1 MSNLPTGWAM
11 ATVGEVTLPITLVD
25 PKVAPG
31 DVFTY
36 VDIGSID
43 NRSNRIFDPKSLQ
56 GRDAPSRA
64 RQLLQAGDTV
74 FSTVRTYLRNIG
86 FVDASLSGA
95 IGSTGFSVL
104 RPAEG
109 VHPRLLHYYART
121 KAFVDGLS
129 AQMRGTSYPAVV
141 DSQVRAMEI
150 PLPPTAEQARIVAAI
165 EEQFSRLE
173 SGLAGLERVRGRLRL
188 LRDQGLLA

>member
-1 MSNLPTGWAM
+1 MTGMQPGWAM
-11 ATVGEVTLPITLVD
+11 ARVGDVTLPITVVD
-25 PKVAPG
+25 PKLSP
-31 DVFTY
+31 DDLFTY

-43 NRSNRIFDPKSLQ
+43 NRSNRITGPKSLF
-56 GRDAPSRA
+56 GRGAPSRA
-64 RQLLQAGDTV
+64 RQLLRMGDTV

-104 RPAEG
+104 RPAAG
-109 VHPRLLHYYART
+109 VHPRLLNYYART

-141 DSQVRAMEI
+141 DSQVRAMAI
-150 PLPPTAEQARIVAAI
+150 PVPPTAEQERIVAAI
-165 EEQFSRLE
+165 DEQS
-173 SGLAGLERVRGRLRL
+173 S
-188 LRDQGLLA
+188 